1 MCIQVFDMNIHFSSL
16 KSYGKHTL
24 NFTRDS
30 QTIFQSSL
38 SILHAQRQ
46 CMRVGF
52 VSKKKKRLIRKKM
65 TKKLYPDCFRT
76 GDTKLLLKIEF
87 PSLIRRIL
95 LYNSSLICS
104 EDNPL
109 CSKKMVL
116 KESHYLERHLWREEN
131 SRYLTKSWF
140 SEKTVG

>member
-1 MCIQVFDMNIHFSSL
+1 
-16 KSYGKHTL
+16 
-24 NFTRDS
+24 
-30 QTIFQSSL
+30 
-38 SILHAQRQ
+38 
-46 CMRVGF
+46 
-52 VSKKKKRLIRKKM
+52 M

-87 PSLIRRIL
+87 PSLISRLL
-95 LYNSSLICS
+95 LYSSSLICS

-116 KESHYLERHLWREEN
+116 KESHYLERHLWREEK

-140 SEKTVG
+140 SEKTVGWSLLSEFQFYGLLPKYQLKSFCTFKPFGSTYALALQQSIGSHCLIPKSH